1 MRRHPIYFALGM
13 LLIFGATFIDLR
25 GWTLAGATE
34 RRGGAPRSVRENPG
48 AYRSVYRSSARFRHG
63 K

>member
-1 MRRHPIYFALGM
+1 MSRHPLYFALGL
-13 LLIFGATFIDLR
+13 LLIVGAFVADVR

-34 RRGGAPRSVRENPG
+34 RVRGGPRSVRENPG